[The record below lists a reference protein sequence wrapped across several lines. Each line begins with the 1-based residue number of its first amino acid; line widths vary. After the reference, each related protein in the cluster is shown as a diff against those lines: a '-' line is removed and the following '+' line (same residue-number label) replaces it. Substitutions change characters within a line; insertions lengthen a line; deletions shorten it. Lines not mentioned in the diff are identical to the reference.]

1 MKFAIKNLNKKTKEE
16 IALEM
21 YTFHNKRLQELYTTR
36 EEEKEEE
43 NGECE
48 EKIDSV
54 VEKQNNNNTLQKFS
68 DFITDKFQKIDHY
81 KIDNKWWW
89 CGNEVAKL
97 FGYLNYKNTI
107 NILKCPKITYKN
119 IVDLNILT
127 DSMLQPSTVF
137 IEKRGIFQLVLT
149 STMPLAV
156 QFQDLLIDDI
166 IPSILQNGMYISP
179 SITSQ
184 QLETLQTQLET
195 ERQEKLRIEQEK
207 EQLQLQLYQRP
218 SLDLVFQ
225 NRIVNEQYKT
235 EYIYIITSKQYAEQ
249 KIFKVGRTNDTK
261 KRLVSLNTSNI
272 TDNQQLYVCDK
283 FPCFNACKV
292 EETLFLILHN
302 YRYTTKREFFVF
314 NYHSLKKLVEC
325 VCIHNK
331 QQYELFHD
339 IINTEQHQLIPSYIP
354 PPLSTHYNTNDTKK
368 TKIDQFFSNV

>member
-1 MKFAIKNLNKKTKEE
+1 
-16 IALEM
+16 
-21 YTFHNKRLQELYTTR
+21 
-36 EEEKEEE
+36 
-43 NGECE
+43 
-48 EKIDSV
+48 
-54 VEKQNNNNTLQKFS
+54 
-68 DFITDKFQKIDHY
+68 
-81 KIDNKWWW
+81 
-89 CGNEVAKL
+89 
-97 FGYLNYKNTI
+97 
-107 NILKCPKITYKN
+107 
-119 IVDLNILT
+119 
-127 DSMLQPSTVF
+127 
-137 IEKRGIFQLVLT
+137 
-149 STMPLAV
+149 LAV

-314 NYHSLKKLVEC
+314 NYNSLKKLVEC